1 MIQYLKN
8 QYLIFILAHQTNP
21 NFNFEPNDK
30 TKKIIWKY
38 LSSANLLGSFKQID
52 VSEIEKIGTIEK
64 AVHDK
69 NYPEKELF
77 NLYKRFQFNFN
88 QLLNAQ
94 NEYKKLSKI
103 EGRALIYQ
111 KILLE
116 SEMVEKLKLLRVLKN
131 SFKDDDLDKAFD
143 LELKIFLEKIN
154 PVDIPDN
161 LTSFYY
167 TNIQIEKDEDK
178 KIKFNNDIMH
188 QSKLI
193 NYFNGDYASSK
204 ISKDTNNFLKK

>member
-1 MIQYLKN
+1 M
-8 QYLIFILAHQTNP
+8 
-21 NFNFEPNDK
+21 
-30 TKKIIWKY
+30 
-38 LSSANLLGSFKQID
+38 LGSFKQID
-52 VSEIEKIGTIEK
+52 VSEIQKISTVEK

-77 NLYKRFQFNFN
+77 DLYKRFQFDFN

-94 NEYKKLSKI
+94 KEYKKLSKL
-103 EGRALIYQ
+103 EGRALVYQ

-116 SEMVEKLKLLRVLKN
+116 SEMVEKLKLLKILKN
-131 SFKDDDLDKAFD
+131 SFKDDGLDKAFD
-143 LELKIFLEKIN
+143 LELKIFLEKMN

-167 TNIQIEKDEDK
+167 TNIKIEKDEDK

-204 ISKDTNNFLKK
+204 ISKDTNNFLKKIKKNKNIFYLKKILYF

>member
-1 MIQYLKN
+1 MAYAGRFLFS
-8 QYLIFILAHQTNP
+8 LPFLLMVLP
-21 NFNFEPNDK
+21 LVK
-30 TKKIIWKY
+30 TKLG
-38 LSSANLLGSFKQID
+38 LSL
-52 VSEIEKIGTIEK
+52 
-64 AVHDK
+64 
-69 NYPEKELF
+69 
-77 NLYKRFQFNFN
+77 FQF
-88 QLLNAQ
+88 LR
-94 NEYKKLSKI
+94 I
-103 EGRALIYQ
+103 WG
-111 KILLE
+111 
-116 SEMVEKLKLLRVLKN
+116 LLRVLKN

-204 ISKDTNNFLKK
+204 ISKDTNNFLKKI